1 MRLHLFKK
9 AIVLALL
16 LACTACTAAR
26 APIVEADH
34 IAEVLALQ
42 PGMWVADVG
51 AGKGEWTEDLAYR
64 VGEAGHVYS
73 TEVDEDDVEE
83 IREIVTSAGLTNV
96 TALLGEADD
105 SGLPDNCCDAI
116 LLRLVYHH
124 FTDPPEMR
132 RSLYRAL
139 RPGGLIAVIEIE
151 PQSQWPQ
158 LSDVPDRGGHGI
170 PAEDLVDEMTS
181 DGFEV
186 IERHEPWEGQSD
198 RYCVVFRR

>member
-26 APIVEADH
+26 APIVEADQ